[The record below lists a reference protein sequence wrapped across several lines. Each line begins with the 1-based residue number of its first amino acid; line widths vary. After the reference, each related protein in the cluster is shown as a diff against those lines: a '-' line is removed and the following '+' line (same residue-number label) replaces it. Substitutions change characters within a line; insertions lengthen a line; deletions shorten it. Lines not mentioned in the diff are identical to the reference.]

1 MNNGCEP
8 KKASTLTLLRCEYLS
23 MVNNLVMQGS
33 SGGFIFFSHGC
44 ARKMTRK
51 IARKKA
57 LERLL
62 ENRISI
68 QRQPILRNNLTMC

>member
-8 KKASTLTLLRCEYLS
+8 KKASTLILLRREYLS

-33 SGGFIFFSHGC
+33 SGGFIFSSHGC
-44 ARKMTRK
+44 ARK
-51 IARKKA
+51 IAQKKA
-57 LERLL
+57 LERLTG
-62 ENRISI
+62 NRISI